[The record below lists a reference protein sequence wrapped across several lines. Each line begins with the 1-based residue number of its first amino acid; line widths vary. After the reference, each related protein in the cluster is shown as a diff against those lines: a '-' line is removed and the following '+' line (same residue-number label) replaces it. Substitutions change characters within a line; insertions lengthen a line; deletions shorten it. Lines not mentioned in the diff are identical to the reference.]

1 MTHTPQDRQTTDV
14 VPARVPASDTVRRLR
29 ARIAANARLAKED
42 PVEMTAP
49 ARRAFLGKF
58 ERMADPDGTLPPE
71 ERARRAAH
79 LRQEHMQRLALRS
92 VQARAA
98 RQRPTTLGRSA

>member
-1 MTHTPQDRQTTDV
+1 MQQQAADV
-14 VPARVPASDTVRRLR
+14 VPVPAPARNQPPESVRRLR

-42 PVEMTAP
+42 PAQVTAP
-49 ARRAFLGKF
+49 ARRAFLSKF
-58 ERMADPDGTLPPE
+58 EAMADPDGALPPE

-79 LRQEHMQRLALRS
+79 LRKEHMQRLALRS

-98 RQRPTTLGRSA
+98 RQRTAERSVA